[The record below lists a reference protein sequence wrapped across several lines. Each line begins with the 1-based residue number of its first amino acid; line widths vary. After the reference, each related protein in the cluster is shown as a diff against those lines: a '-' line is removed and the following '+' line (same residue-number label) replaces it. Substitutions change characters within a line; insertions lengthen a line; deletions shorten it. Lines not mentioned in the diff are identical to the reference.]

1 MDDGSKVGLPPGTP
15 IHTGDKQL
23 SKVKIRII
31 DYSPSKLEVREDVN
45 LKDCVPPTEGE
56 GIRWIQVKGV
66 HDVETIQSIGK
77 AFDLHPLVIED
88 LVRTQQRPKVET
100 IQNGAFLVVRPFSFD
115 KEEKRLKSE
124 QLSIVFGKG
133 IVITFQESYPNMFD
147 AIEKRAKQAM
157 GHLRTG
163 TADYLMYTI
172 LDLVVDRYFLVLEQL
187 GDKIETL
194 EDELV
199 REASGDMLHEI
210 YGLKRNIMSMRR
222 HVWPLREVVFQ
233 LNRDESHLIH
243 ETTQLYLRD
252 LYDHVIRIT
261 DLLETYRES
270 LTAMVDIYL
279 SSMSNRMNEVM
290 QVLAVVSTIFIPL
303 TLMASIYGMN
313 FPNMPELTLSYG
325 YPLFL
330 FGMISIGVILG
341 LYFRRIGW
349 I

>member
-15 IHTGDKQL
+15 IHTGDKHL
-23 SKVKIRII
+23 GKVRIRIV
-31 DYSPSKLEVREDVN
+31 DYSPSKIEVREDVN
-45 LKDCVPPTEGE
+45 SKDCVPSIEGE
-56 GIRWIQVKGV
+56 GIRWVQVKGV

-77 AFDLHPLVIED
+77 AFDFHALVIED

-100 IQNGAFLVVRPFSFD
+100 TQSGVFLVVRPFSFD
-115 KEEKRLKSE
+115 KEEERLESE

-133 IVITFQESYPNMFD
+133 LVMTFQESDSDMFD
-147 AIEKRAKQAM
+147 PIEKRAKQAI

-163 TADYLMYTI
+163 TADYLMYAI
-172 LDLVVDRYFLVLEQL
+172 LDLVVDRYFVVLEKL
-187 GDKIETL
+187 GDKIEAL
-194 EDELV
+194 EDKLV
-199 REASGDMLHEI
+199 RESSGDMLHEI
-210 YGLKRNIMSMRR
+210 YRLKRNIMYMRR

-233 LNRDESHLIH
+233 LNRDEAHLIH
-243 ETTQLYLRD
+243 ATTQVYLRD
-252 LYDHVIRIT
+252 LYDHVIRVT
-261 DLLETYRES
+261 DLLETNRES

-279 SSMSNRMNEVM
+279 SSMSNKMNEVM

-330 FGMISIGVILG
+330 VGMLSIGLILG
-341 LYFRRIGW
+341 LYFKRIGW

>member
-1 MDDGSKVGLPPGTP
+1 M
-15 IHTGDKQL
+15 
-23 SKVKIRII
+23 
-31 DYSPSKLEVREDVN
+31 
-45 LKDCVPPTEGE
+45 
-56 GIRWIQVKGV
+56 
-66 HDVETIQSIGK
+66 
-77 AFDLHPLVIED
+77 
-88 LVRTQQRPKVET
+88 
-100 IQNGAFLVVRPFSFD
+100 
-115 KEEKRLKSE
+115 
-124 QLSIVFGKG
+124 
-133 IVITFQESYPNMFD
+133 
-147 AIEKRAKQAM
+147 
-157 GHLRTG
+157 
-163 TADYLMYTI
+163 
-172 LDLVVDRYFLVLEQL
+172 EQL

-313 FPNMPELTLSYG
+313 FPNMPELTISYG